1 MLSQTQDTFGG
12 GAKEKNK
19 NNMFAYKIC
28 GEEHLTPECPWMDE
42 IHRYFLQ
49 WNPACQPTILT
60 NPFIV

>member
-1 MLSQTQDTFGG
+1 MNKNSTNEHMLSQTQDTFGG

-49 WNPACQPTILT
+49 
-60 NPFIV
+60 